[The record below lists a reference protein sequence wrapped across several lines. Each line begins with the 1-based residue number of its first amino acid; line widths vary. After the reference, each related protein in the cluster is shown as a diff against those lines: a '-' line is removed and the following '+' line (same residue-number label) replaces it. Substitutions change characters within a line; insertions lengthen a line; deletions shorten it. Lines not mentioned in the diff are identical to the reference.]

1 MAVNPVNTNER
12 REQYISS
19 GSTGPYSFNFV
30 IYDQTEIGVYVDDV
44 VQTLTTHYT
53 VTINADGTGEIDFV
67 SAPTSGALV
76 TIIGAKD
83 LGRTTVFSSGGPLT
97 ADALESEFNNQVLF
111 MQQLDEKISRAIQLP
126 IETDATRPLQF
137 PYDNTEA
144 NNSNKLIAYNNAG
157 NALITISEIGSFKG
171 NWASGTSYSERDIVK
186 DTSNGNIY
194 IANTAHTSS
203 GSEPLST
210 NTDSAKWDLLVDAA
224 SATASATAAAASE
237 ALAQEW
243 ATKTTGLVDSTDYA
257 AKAWSIGGTGVTNG
271 DGASKEWAT
280 KTSGTVD
287 GAEYSAKYYSQQSS
301 TYATNSANSA
311 TTAEN
316 HKNDA
321 ETAKVAAETAQAAA
335 ELAADNFGDTYLGA
349 FGTEPTVDNDGD
361 PLTAGD
367 LFFDSSVNL
376 LKVYNGSSWQI
387 AAADTTGFATTGLA
401 IAMAVAL

>member
-12 REQYISS
+12 REQYVSS

-30 IYDQTEIGVYVDDV
+30 IYNQTEIAVYVDDV

-53 VTINADGTGEIDFV
+53 VTINADGTGEIDFG
-67 SAPTSGALV
+67 SAPASGALV

-157 NALITISEIGSFKG
+157 NALITTSEIGSFKG
-171 NWASGTSYSERDIVK
+171 NWATATSYSARDIVK
-186 DTSNGNIY
+186 DTSNNNIY
-194 IANTAHTSS
+194 IINTAHTSS
-203 GSEPLST
+203 GTTPLST
-210 NTDSAKWDLLVDAA
+210 NANSSYYDLLVDAA
-224 SATASATAAAASE
+224 SATASASAAATSE
-237 ALAQEW
+237 
-243 ATKTTGLVDSTDYA
+243 
-257 AKAWSIGGTGVTNG
+257 TN
-271 DGASKEWAT
+271 A
-280 KTSGTVD
+280 
-287 GAEYSAKYYSQQSS
+287 
-301 TYATNSANSA
+301 ANSA
-311 TTAEN
+311 A
-316 HKNDA
+316 DA
-321 ETAKVAAETAQAAA
+321 EKLAINPEDSQFTLSDTITTGYSALHHKEKAIDAQTAAESARDAAQAAQTAA

-349 FGTEPTVDNDGD
+349 FATEPTVDNDGD
-361 PLTAGD
+361 PLTTGD